1 MFKPKSYIYMC
12 LYFQKKFYSL
22 FVLLLIA
29 ATPIFSQDQQLEPID
44 TVHPAQWLA
53 GSWGVTFPV
62 FGGER
67 LDEEVA
73 DGYDYRAG
81 AQEIVDELPAVGH
94 IICNLSYF
102 AHSHYFTLRLN
113 DNLDVAEEIHE
124 SLVPS
129 LENEQIIFD
138 VLKTFKDA
146 GKKVILYISTNYF
159 DRADDET
166 HEAWVDYYTREFDGD
181 EYAAYRFVV
190 QGFISRIKDY
200 ADGYW
205 LDTTN
210 KLKSDGYLDDFYSMI
225 RALDPDAAIT
235 GGGGNSTLRD
245 ENGEEIKTASN
256 GFDDEDTVAHEIR
269 IYVPEEEREDFTNG
283 HVVGLQSGMLPT
295 SWAYDEF
302 TIPDMVAAPWV
313 YYDTDSTLKHA
324 WFPVRERWH
333 SPKKELLAEV
343 EQAYR
348 FVKSITDAKAGITFA
363 TTTDYGVTKKGYM
376 MSDEM
381 AIMKEINNRLLMDPA
396 PAYEPYFRPPGAYL
410 VGEARAY
417 AVLDS
422 LNDWYH
428 NYTPEESKATI
439 KETVNGVLMTS
450 VNTPYTQGNASRY
463 VSKFTRESG
472 EEAYIKFQLPVEIS
486 DPSLAIYKVRVYT
499 AENSTLTHND
509 LKLSLRN
516 NGNAATE
523 ISLNTDIKRLN
534 DWVDYTFD
542 MSSFIFSEES
552 YNEVYLF
559 FATEDVDNDAEGNVY
574 YIDAFQGVSADLID
588 VKFIVTNEYDEVL
601 TNTELSIDNRTIET
615 NQLGEADIRL
625 KKGEYV
631 VNVFNPDYLDNS
643 YTLDLNGDSTITLR
657 LESTVGK
664 VEFQIMEG
672 NNYATS
678 ILVTLNGVNELS
690 DDSGVVVFEDIEKGK
705 TVFYSI
711 KSKEWPEIS
720 ASFILTKDT
729 VIHIQL
735 DASASL
741 LEGNNQVVKVYPNP
755 VKDILV
761 LEMGDLVME
770 KWELFNMSGELIRFG
785 SFKGDTRIYL
795 SQFSTGVYLLKISN
809 ENQVLIKKIRKI

>member
-1 MFKPKSYIYMC
+1 MC
-12 LYFQKKFYSL
+12 LYFKKRFYSL
-22 FVLLLIA
+22 FVLLLFA
-29 ATPIFSQDQQLEPID
+29 ASSIYSQDQQLEQLD

-73 DGYDYRAG
+73 DGYDHRAG

-113 DNLDVAEEIHE
+113 DNLDVATEIHE

-138 VLKTFKDA
+138 VLQTFKDA

-205 LDTTN
+205 LDTTT
-210 KLKSDGYLDDFYSMI
+210 KLKSDGHLDDFYSMI
-225 RALDPDAAIT
+225 RALDPGAAIT

-245 ENGEEIKTASN
+245 ENGEEIETESN
-256 GFDDEDTVAHEIR
+256 GFDDEDTVTHVIR

-283 HVVGLQSGMLPT
+283 HVVGLSSGMLPT

-313 YYDTDSTLKHA
+313 YYDTDSTIKHA
-324 WFPVRERWH
+324 WFPVRENWH
-333 SPKKELLAEV
+333 VPQKELLAEV

-363 TTTDYGVTKKGYM
+363 TTTDNGITKKGYM

-381 AIMKEINNRLLMDPA
+381 AIMKEINNRLLTNPV

-410 VGEARAY
+410 LGEVRAY

-428 NYTPEESKATI
+428 NNTPEESNAAV
-439 KETVNGVLMTS
+439 KETVNGVFMTS
-450 VNTPYTQGNASRY
+450 ENTPYTQGNASRY
-463 VSKFTRESG
+463 VSKFMRESG
-472 EEAYIKFQLPVEIS
+472 EEAYIRFQLPAEIS
-486 DPSLAIYKVRVYT
+486 DPSLAIYKIRVYT
-499 AENSTLTHND
+499 VENSTLTHND

-516 NGNAATE
+516 DGNAATE
-523 ISLNTDIKRLN
+523 ISLSQDIKRFN

-542 MSSFIFSEES
+542 MSGFSFSEES
-552 YNEVYLF
+552 YNEVYLS

-574 YIDAFQGVSADLID
+574 YIDAFQGISADLID
-588 VKFIVTNEYDEVL
+588 VKLIVTNEYDEVL
-601 TNTELSIDNRTIET
+601 ADTELSIDSRTIET

-631 VNVFNPDYLDNS
+631 VKASNPDYLDNS
-643 YTLDLNGDSTITLR
+643 FTLDLDADSTITLR

-664 VEFQIMEG
+664 VEFQIMAG
-672 NNYATS
+672 DNYATTS
-678 ILVTLNGVNELS
+678 LVTLNGISKLS
-690 DDSGVVVFEDIEKGK
+690 DDIGVVVFEDVQKGK
-705 TVFYSI
+705 QVFYSI
-711 KSKEWPEIS
+711 KSKEWPETS

-735 DASASL
+735 DASSSL
-741 LEGNNQVVKVYPNP
+741 VEENNQVVKVYPNP

-761 LEMGDLVME
+761 LEMGNLVME
-770 KWELFNMSGELIRFG
+770 KWELFNMSGELIHFE
-785 SFKGDTRIYL
+785 SFKEDSRINL
-795 SQFSTGVYLLKISN
+795 SQFSAGVYLLKISN
-809 ENQVLIKKIRKI
+809 DNQVLVKKIKKI